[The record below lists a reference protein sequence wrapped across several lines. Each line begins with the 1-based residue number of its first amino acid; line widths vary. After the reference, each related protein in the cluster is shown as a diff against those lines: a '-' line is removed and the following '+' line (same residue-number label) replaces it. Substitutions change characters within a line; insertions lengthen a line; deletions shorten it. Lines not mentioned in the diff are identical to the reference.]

1 MGSHLNECTTT
12 GQSWE
17 RCLQQTEWRQKW
29 IPFSTR
35 NGDELD
41 EWVHWMED
49 GGVGGSDT
57 DRRMAPYKPFKCL
70 FVHLLCVYVTCVCL
84 VWSVGRSH
92 LYIYV
97 AHVCI
102 VWGNANISTLAFL
115 ITQMENSS
123 HFLLL
128 LLLRSDDDWGAHT
141 RWTFSKSFQSL
152 VWPSHLVPP
161 YRGAINVDYCYG
173 WGIKAKDSL
182 IILLLLSLPSV
193 LYH

>member
-84 VWSVGRSH
+84 VWSH
-92 LYIYV
+92 LYIRSPCVHSVRECEYF
-97 AHVCI
+97 HSCI
-102 VWGNANISTLAFL
+102 FDNANGKFFTFSTFAAAAKRWR
-115 ITQMENSS
+115 
-123 HFLLL
+123 
-128 LLLRSDDDWGAHT
+128 LRSTHT
-141 RWTFSKSFQSL
+141 MDILQIVPIARLAQS
-152 VWPSHLVPP
+152 PSPHIVE
-161 YRGAINVDYCYG
+161 
-173 WGIKAKDSL
+173 
-182 IILLLLSLPSV
+182 LSM
-193 LYH
+193 